1 MSVKVV
7 HLFWG
12 LNYGGIETM
21 LVNIA
26 NYQAQYG
33 ASVSVV
39 IINNL
44 VSPELLSK
52 FKKEVRLVRINREVG
67 SKNIQFV
74 KKLNSCLNE
83 IKPEIIHLHGA
94 VLVNYINSKWR
105 RNAKIV
111 STLHA
116 MPTGTVGS
124 PWRWVNIFG
133 NLVLGHGGNI
143 RAIDRVEHVC
153 AISYAVSQAL
163 LNKTGIKSDVICN
176 GIETQNFNC
185 RTKWALG
192 NEVKIVQVG
201 RLEYKNKGQ
210 DLLLHACS
218 NLIKKGIK
226 LHVDFIGNGTSAN
239 FLKQLSNEL
248 GISHFVRFLG
258 FQTQEY
264 LCHHLCDYDLFV
276 QPSRYEGFGLTVAEA
291 MSAKVP
297 VIVSSGQGPAEVT
310 ENERFGWV
318 FDNGEIQSLSSTI
331 LDVIMNYDY
340 AHDKAEKAY
349 QHVLRNYDVS
359 VTALSY
365 LNMYKKLLNRG

>member
-1 MSVKVV
+1 MKQGQSFYAIDVLIVGSISPGTKVSFADV
-7 HLFWG
+7 RKRL
-12 LNYGGIETM
+12 
-21 LVNIA
+21 
-26 NYQAQYG
+26 
-33 ASVSVV
+33 
-39 IINNL
+39 
-44 VSPELLSK
+44 
-52 FKKEVRLVRINREVG
+52 KEVPSIIGCSAIN
-67 SKNIQFV
+67 
-74 KKLNSCLNE
+74 
-83 IKPEIIHLHGA
+83 
-94 VLVNYINSKWR
+94 
-105 RNAKIV
+105 
-111 STLHA
+111 
-116 MPTGTVGS
+116 
-124 PWRWVNIFG
+124 
-133 NLVLGHGGNI
+133 
-143 RAIDRVEHVC
+143 ID
-153 AISYAVSQAL
+153 
-163 LNKTGIKSDVICN
+163 
-176 GIETQNFNC
+176 
-185 RTKWALG
+185 
-192 NEVKIVQVG
+192 EVKIVQVG

-210 DLLLHACS
+210 DLLLYACS

-248 GISHFVRFLG
+248 GISHFVSFLG

-291 MSAKVP
+291 MSAKAP